1 MYQDIMHQSNL
12 EKYKQSILCHN
23 CQKQENKLKN
33 RQKLKELKDRQKQIR
48 CMGGG
53 NEGREGKNAPCLS

>member
-33 RQKLKELKDRQKQIR
+33 RQKLKELKDRQKQISCSR
-48 CMGGG
+48 LRRWLRWMT
-53 NEGREGKNAPCLS
+53 S